1 MNHHSF
7 RTVIKEM
14 TIKEIKEQNL
24 NPAHFKAV
32 CMILSMY
39 GDYESGTRIK
49 PSWLTVARE
58 AGVDRKTAMKVR
70 DYLLSVGLLVKV
82 ATTEANISVYEF
94 GELSIS
100 EDQLSINNEQLSNS
114 SEQLS
119 TIDGHNTTYNSTSY
133 STSNS
138 NYKRNKS
145 GNSKSYVSFKHSSI
159 SSFPD
164 SLQPVARANKE
175 VTNGN

>member
-14 TIKEIKEQNL
+14 TISEIKEQNL

-39 GDYESGTRIK
+39 GDYETGTRIK

-70 DYLLSVGLLVKV
+70 DYLLKVGLLIKV

-94 GELSIS
+94 GQLSIS
-100 EDQLSINNEQLSNS
+100 EEQLSINNEQLSNL

-133 STSNS
+133 SNFNTT
-138 NYKRNKS
+138 KKFNKS
-145 GNSKSYVSFKHSSI
+145 GKTASVVSFKHSSLT
-159 SSFPD
+159 SFPD
-164 SLQPVARANKE
+164 LTKE
-175 VTNGN
+175 IKNGN